1 MSVRVSFKLDD
12 ADLEHLAAIAQQTQL
27 RARNEPADAIIGGA
41 REVLETANRAQ
52 LAGFVKERYSHL
64 DTMLKMVGDLE
75 WQLGTEDR
83 QRVLN
88 ALACFSS
95 SSSADSPSVLLDH
108 AIMIELVSRDLHHD
122 LDAYRDFCK
131 SRMTYDKTHAQSAE
145 RDRWLQERRG
155 TLQQRMHKRRRKDLD
170 AAAGGLRKMLTVLGL

>member
-1 MSVRVSFKLDD
+1 VSVRVSFNLDD

-27 RARNEPADAIIGGA
+27 RARSESADAIIAGA
-41 REVLETANRAQ
+41 REVLETAKRAQ
-52 LAGFVKERYSHL
+52 LAGFVKERYSRL

-75 WQLGTEDR
+75 WQLSAEDR

-95 SSSADSPSVLLDH
+95 SDAASPSVLLDH

-131 SRMTYDKTHAQSAE
+131 SRGTYDKSHAQGAE

-155 TLQQRMHKRRRKDLD
+155 TLQERMHKKRRRDLEG
-170 AAAGGLRKMLTVLGL
+170 AASGLRKVLTLLGL

>member
-1 MSVRVSFKLDD
+1 VSVRVSFNLDD

-27 RARNEPADAIIGGA
+27 RARNEPADAIIAGA

-131 SRMTYDKTHAQSAE
+131 SRTTYDKTHAQ

>member
-1 MSVRVSFKLDD
+1 MSVRVSFNLDD

-27 RARNEPADAIIGGA
+27 RARNEPADTIIAGA

-52 LAGFVKERYSHL
+52 LASFVKERYSHL
-64 DTMLKMVGDLE
+64 DTMLNMVGDE
-75 WQLGTEDR
+75 QWQLSAEDR

-95 SSSADSPSVLLDH
+95 STSPSGLLDH

-131 SRMTYDKTHAQSAE
+131 SRDTYDKKHPAPAAD

-155 TLQQRMHKRRRKDLD
+155 TLQERMHKRRRRDLD
-170 AAAGGLRKMLTVLGL
+170 GAASGLRKLLTLLGL